1 MGGCDECLNGM
12 CECVEC
18 VSDVCEC
25 DEGVSGSNVGT

>member
-25 DEGVSGSNVGT
+25 DECVSGSDVGT